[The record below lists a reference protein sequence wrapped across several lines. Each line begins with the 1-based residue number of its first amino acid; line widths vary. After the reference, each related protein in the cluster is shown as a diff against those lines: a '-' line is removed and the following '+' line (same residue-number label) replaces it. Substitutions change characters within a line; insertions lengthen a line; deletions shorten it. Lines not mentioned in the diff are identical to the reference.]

1 MRIESQFILFQL
13 KRKEVSF
20 WEGQWSE
27 CLVSSSKKYL
37 LNVTKREKNN
47 IDIYI
52 HVQSNFPLAYFD
64 QLIINKNIKAKKEIA
79 VILVLNFQCQ

>member
-1 MRIESQFILFQL
+1 
-13 KRKEVSF
+13 
-20 WEGQWSE
+20 
-27 CLVSSSKKYL
+27 
-37 LNVTKREKNN
+37 VTKREKNN